1 MDDRTGRPE
10 QIMAPA
16 LRSIIKRIDL
26 AIENGSLDPKDR
38 DEVIKMFI
46 SGPTTVVDN
55 KAGGG
60 MMTMENMTM
69 PIGYQEGGVVP
80 RSRQQSVMEEEAIQ
94 NKKRMDFLEQAMME
108 AEEIRRA
115 RIDPKDPESESM
127 STFGKITDA
136 EKVKVAMMI
145 AREQGNT
152 SEENIL
158 KIINELMVPSRM
170 VETDIKERTT
180 PSSTKL
186 LRGTIEG
193 VGSLFNKMFGS
204 KGE

>member
-80 RSRQQSVMEEEAIQ
+80 RSRQQSVMEEEAKPQSGMFSGLMSLIKNIRENAFAPEQ
-94 NKKRMDFLEQAMME
+94 REDGGAEYMKMFNFLWDKGYSQPQIDAILSGEIEQ
-108 AEEIRRA
+108 
-115 RIDPKDPESESM
+115 DKTVP
-127 STFGKITDA
+127 
-136 EKVKVAMMI
+136 
-145 AREQGNT
+145 AREN
-152 SEENIL
+152 L
-158 KIINELMVPSRM
+158 NE
-170 VETDIKERTT
+170 K
-180 PSSTKL
+180 
-186 LRGTIEG
+186 
-193 VGSLFNKMFGS
+193 F
-204 KGE
+204 KG

>member
-69 PIGYQEGGVVP
+69 PIGYQEGGPVP
-80 RSRQQSVMEEEAIQ
+80 RSRQQSVMEEEIMQQAMQ
-94 NKKRMDFLEQAMME
+94 NKAEPQGGILSGLMSLINKGKDAFNPYVMDAMDIVLLGREEGMNIEQA
-108 AEEIRRA
+108 
-115 RIDPKDPESESM
+115 
-127 STFGKITDA
+127 
-136 EKVKVAMMI
+136 
-145 AREQGNT
+145 QGIVDQ
-152 SEENIL
+152 SQDE
-158 KIINELMVPSRM
+158 
-170 VETDIKERTT
+170 ERTIDRN
-180 PSSTKL
+180 SDQFKKL
-186 LRGTIEG
+186 QVLKEQALKQMRRDAGIR
-193 VGSLFNKMFGS
+193 
-204 KGE
+204 

>member
-1 MDDRTGRPE
+1 MTNRTERPE

>member
-1 MDDRTGRPE
+1 MDKKEELKRQNYFDYKRDE
-10 QIMAPA
+10 FMAMNEYLQSPI
-16 LRSIIKRIDL
+16 SEIDL
-26 AIENGSLDPKDR
+26 Q
-38 DEVIKMFI
+38 KM
-46 SGPTTVVDN
+46 N
-55 KAGGG
+55 EGG
-60 MMTMENMTM
+60 MMNMDEM
-69 PIGYQEGGVVP
+69 MRPLGYEVGGVVP